1 MEKDTNPKDAI
12 GTAKW
17 RQFMV
22 VPRQV
27 LWEVGVGMLEG
38 ALKYGRHNYR
48 GAGVRASVY
57 LDAAYGHLDQFCE
70 GEDIDQDSGLSHVTK
85 AICSLVV
92 LRDAMMNDFWND
104 DRPPK
109 IKDLEGVR
117 ARLQSK
123 VAENFE
129 RYADKNPHH
138 YTEAEDPAPY
148 RTQEWYGVN
157 MDPTEFAV
165 MRRMIESGE
174 WEARIKEQRSR
185 EALET
190 VSKLKVPTVFHDGP
204 EPDADTL
211 YDGPNPSE
219 HVIDTPDVQAL
230 FEAMFGSFP
239 EGYVA
244 KTSRVGDVEVTT
256 FAPADHPWNA
266 EGAAPA
272 LVQGKDLEIGKTYRV
287 AMTHDG
293 VPVDDGGVWD
303 IVDFDDAGFPLGTK
317 PTYFK
322 GHPGTRL
329 AASSWFVEVD
339 DWNASDADMQDEDT
353 LRVAEEAAIL
363 ELMRREFAHAQA
375 STEALA
381 PIAGL
386 TRRALRLLEDWRE
399 NEDGKK
405 FAVNADPVSKAVA
418 LKQWAVSK
426 GIIL

>member
-92 LRDAMMNDFWND
+92 LRDAMMNDFWTD

-117 ARLQSK
+117 ARLQNK

-129 RYADKNPHH
+129 RYADKSPHH

-157 MDPTEFAV
+157 MDAHERAA
-165 MRRMIESGE
+165 MKRMVDSGE
-174 WEARIKEQRSR
+174 WAARVAEERSR
-185 EALET
+185 EALKRANEMSS
-190 VSKLKVPTVFHDGP
+190 VDC
-204 EPDADTL
+204 PDTF
-211 YDGPNPSE
+211 YDPPRSSE
-219 HVIDTPDVQAL
+219 HVIDLPGV
-230 FEAMFGSFP
+230 ESVRAMFESMFGAMP
-239 EGYVA
+239 EGHVMR
-244 KTSRVGDVEVTT
+244 TQRVGDVEITT
-256 FAPADHPWNA
+256 VAPANHPWSRD
-266 EGAAPA
+266 EERVRGA
-272 LVQGKDLEIGKTYRV
+272 DLEIGKTYRV
-287 AMTHDG
+287 AATHLG
-293 VPVDDGGVWD
+293 TPVDDGGVWK
-303 IVDFDDAGFPLGTK
+303 VVGFDEAGFPLGTK

-329 AASSWFVEVD
+329 AASSWFVEVE
-339 DWNASDADMQDEDT
+339 DWNATDEDMQDEDN

-363 ELMRREFAHAQA
+363 EMMRREFAHAQA
-375 STEALA
+375 STEAMA
-381 PIAGL
+381 PVVGL
-386 TRRALRLLEDWRE
+386 TRRAIGLLEKWRDA
-399 NEDGKK
+399 EDGAK
-405 FAVNADPVSKAVA
+405 FAVNVDPVSKAIA
-418 LKQWAVSK
+418 LKQWAKAK